1 MCKDEIAHLQ
11 TWAAGNNLRLNREK
25 TKEIIFSARRKGALS
40 PPLPG
45 NERVPSFHVLGVT
58 VNGKLTAA
66 DHVTTL
72 LSSGTSLLYAMQV
85 LHSHG
90 TRRCTIFSVRRLSR
104 AFSMWCQRGRTC
116 SAADRTH
123 LDSLLRRSK
132 RLSCC
137 SDDVPVVADLFKTA
151 DDDFFH
157 RVKTNSDHVLQPFLP
172 DQTNVPYQLRNRSHN
187 ITLINKTKFLND
199 TDFIIRMLYKYSY

>member
-1 MCKDEIAHLQ
+1 MCKDEIAHQQ

-116 SAADRTH
+116 ARRRTAHILTRCCAAANGSVAVAMMCLLSPTCSK
-123 LDSLLRRSK
+123 LPTMTFSIASKPTLTTFSSLFFLT
-132 RLSCC
+132 RLTFRIS
-137 SDDVPVVADLFKTA
+137 SVIALT
-151 DDDFFH
+151 
-157 RVKTNSDHVLQPFLP
+157 
-172 DQTNVPYQLRNRSHN
+172 
-187 ITLINKTKFLND
+187 TLH
-199 TDFIIRMLYKYSY
+199 